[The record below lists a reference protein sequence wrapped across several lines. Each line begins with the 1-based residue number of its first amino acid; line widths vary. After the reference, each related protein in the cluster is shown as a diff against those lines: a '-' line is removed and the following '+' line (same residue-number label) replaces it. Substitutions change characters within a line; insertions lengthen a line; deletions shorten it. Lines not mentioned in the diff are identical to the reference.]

1 VMTMLAA
8 DCLGVPIERVQFGLG
23 DSAMPK
29 APQEGGSGL
38 TGALGNA
45 VQAACVDLVRAFVG
59 LVSDDPLSP
68 LKGSRLEGITVRD
81 GGIQVTDDPARFE
94 TYAAILTRL
103 GLEEITI
110 EGESATPG
118 ETSSA
123 TMLARA
129 GRFVP
134 FTAPSTGVR
143 APAGGYAAHFVE
155 VHVDPDLGTIRVAR
169 VVSAVDGGRILNPK
183 TARSQIIGG
192 IAGGIGMAL
201 LEETVSDRTGRL
213 VTTSLAEYVVAANAD
228 VRDVEVL
235 FVGEPDSMTP
245 LGTKG
250 VGELAITA
258 MAAAIA
264 NAVYH
269 ATGTRVRSLPIS
281 IEKVL
286 GQESGSSLEA
296 VPATTARA

>member
-1 VMTMLAA
+1 
-8 DCLGVPIERVQFGLG
+8 
-23 DSAMPK
+23 
-29 APQEGGSGL
+29 
-38 TGALGNA
+38 
-45 VQAACVDLVRAFVG
+45 
-59 LVSDDPLSP
+59 
-68 LKGSRLEGITVRD
+68 
-81 GGIQVTDDPARFE
+81 
-94 TYAAILTRL
+94 
-103 GLEEITI
+103 
-110 EGESATPG
+110 
-118 ETSSA
+118 
-123 TMLARA
+123 
-129 GRFVP
+129 
-134 FTAPSTGVR
+134 
-143 APAGGYAAHFVE
+143 
-155 VHVDPDLGTIRVAR
+155 VAR

-228 VRDVEVL
+228 VRDVDVL

-286 GQESGSSLEA
+286 GHESSGPRASLPVAAITGTAESASRSSA
-296 VPATTARA
+296 